1 MINVVLSAITFIVT
15 IFYLKKRRNV
25 KYSLVKTIIFFTA
38 TICVGTFFYK
48 TNQIVELG
56 YCLTI
61 NAFKSS
67 VSKDTTEKVIL
78 DTIPSIELT
87 HNLESSF
94 YNNGFK
100 RIRNNHIDIQ
110 TTIEP
115 PKNISYFTKK
125 IRSDNDVNSACTW
138 LNVHPQQLARIYEVK
153 LELTYLPSI
162 NPIRKS
168 KMNTNKPS
176 LNNYIY
182 GISRI
187 TENCFEAKGLYR
199 PDFEELFKDDKD
211 LLDSIRN
218 AYDKQFIPNGLQQV
232 YSECSLLK
240 ACDNKAINKNIPF
253 TGSLSGFLFDFFTAA
268 DISQYIMSITV
279 HSDCQINNIRFT
291 FDIPVEVPSIYSDLE
306 SGTYGFGLPY
316 SRIQSIMVDGA
327 AHHIYVKLPSM
338 ANLQLVRSFILT
350 TLLTALLTLF
360 LTSFISTLKIMK
372 QRIAK
377 YINKKIFK
385 NEANVETELIIK
397 EERIFSYILL
407 IFSLIVAIP
416 SWYLCYRLYNDNPII
431 LTVDDIDKLNS
442 IILAITLPFVAC
454 LSYLYVIVWYKNN
467 KKINKT
473 I

>member
-1 MINVVLSAITFIVT
+1 M
-15 IFYLKKRRNV
+15 
-25 KYSLVKTIIFFTA
+25 
-38 TICVGTFFYK
+38 
-48 TNQIVELG
+48 Q
-56 YCLTI
+56 
-61 NAFKSS
+61 
-67 VSKDTTEKVIL
+67 
-78 DTIPSIELT
+78 
-87 HNLESSF
+87 
-94 YNNGFK
+94 
-100 RIRNNHIDIQ
+100 
-110 TTIEP
+110 
-115 PKNISYFTKK
+115 
-125 IRSDNDVNSACTW
+125 
-138 LNVHPQQLARIYEVK
+138 
-153 LELTYLPSI
+153 TYLLSFHSKTAPSDFVA
-162 NPIRKS
+162 
-168 KMNTNKPS
+168 S
-176 LNNYIY
+176 L
-182 GISRI
+182 
-187 TENCFEAKGLYR
+187 A
-199 PDFEELFKDDKD
+199 
-211 LLDSIRN
+211 
-218 AYDKQFIPNGLQQV
+218 FI
-232 YSECSLLK
+232 
-240 ACDNKAINKNIPF
+240 
-253 TGSLSGFLFDFFTAA
+253 
-268 DISQYIMSITV
+268 
-279 HSDCQINNIRFT
+279 
-291 FDIPVEVPSIYSDLE
+291 
-306 SGTYGFGLPY
+306 YGFGLPY
-316 SRIQSIMVDGA
+316 SRIQSIMVDGS